1 MGFIIEN
8 ILHFPRQDNIYFFY
22 TKYFTFFKTNVFFF
36 LLTNR
41 QWEAGN
47 GSQKDDG
54 EQTAAKLFNMMITLA
69 LAEDN
74 PLVEKTVQDYFLFHH
89 FLSRLVFSIQILMKD
104 FLWRYQRNNF
114 FNTYFQITI

>member
-8 ILHFPRQDNIYFFY
+8 ILHFQRQDNIYFFY

-54 EQTAAKLFNMMITLA
+54 EQTAAKLFNMMITLV
-69 LAEDN
+69 LTKNN
-74 PLVEKTVQDYFLFHH
+74 PLVEKTV
-89 FLSRLVFSIQILMKD
+89 RLFSILSVSFCSCISYTNSLKG
-104 FLWRYQRNNF
+104 FSWLLRVK
-114 FNTYFQITI
+114 